1 MAENTNN
8 DSSVQVDEKMII
20 DDIQK
25 VLKFEFTRDILI
37 KPLPVEYV
45 EKEIT
50 EPVATG
56 KKDKDGVDKYDTKTE
71 VKKVPTTFRK
81 GIVLAIP
88 SGYEWQDK
96 NNHPEVGDTIAF
108 PAKAAAYFD
117 LFKDSQLVNPYN
129 VVAFIKKS
137 NA

>member
-25 VLKFEFTRDILI
+25 ALKFEFTRDILI

-56 KKDKDGVDKYDTKTE
+56 KKDKDGVDMKEDANE
-71 VKKVPTTFRK
+71 
-81 GIVLAIP
+81 
-88 SGYEWQDK
+88 
-96 NNHPEVGDTIAF
+96 
-108 PAKAAAYFD
+108 
-117 LFKDSQLVNPYN
+117 LVNDDWI
-129 VVAFIKKS
+129 AELKKIAKNYS
-137 NA
+137 N

>member
-25 VLKFEFTRDILI
+25 ALKFEFTRDILI

-71 VKKVPTTFRK
+71 SYEWCTDQPGDPARPGTFRH
-81 GIVLAIP
+81 G
-88 SGYEWQDK
+88 
-96 NNHPEVGDTIAF
+96 
-108 PAKAAAYFD
+108 
-117 LFKDSQLVNPYN
+117 
-129 VVAFIKKS
+129 
-137 NA
+137 

>member
-25 VLKFEFTRDILI
+25 ALKFEFTRDILI

-56 KKDKDGVDKYDTKTE
+56 EKDKDGVDNMTLKLNQRKYQQHLE
-71 VKKVPTTFRK
+71 
-81 GIVLAIP
+81 
-88 SGYEWQDK
+88 
-96 NNHPEVGDTIAF
+96 
-108 PAKAAAYFD
+108 KA
-117 LFKDSQLVNPYN
+117 LF
-129 VVAFIKKS
+129 
-137 NA
+137 

>member
-25 VLKFEFTRDILI
+25 ALKFEFTRDILI

-71 VKKVPTTFRK
+71 EST
-81 GIVLAIP
+81 
-88 SGYEWQDK
+88 
-96 NNHPEVGDTIAF
+96 NNI
-108 PAKAAAYFD
+108 
-117 LFKDSQLVNPYN
+117 
-129 VVAFIKKS
+129 
-137 NA
+137 